1 MALTRSIG
9 ARKDATRGTT
19 PLEVRK
25 DLAGLVTGAG
35 VLPGG
40 SSPLVT
46 GSAGWQYTVKAAK
59 WVTSRGASDGVH
71 LWGNDGDILVGSSGV
86 GGTVTAAPGAGL
98 SRIDII
104 YALHPSNGENSDT
117 TSAPTVAVAVGT
129 PGSPGLAPI
138 IPTGALELA
147 RNTMTST
154 ATTTASSGNTI
165 TQSAVEANL
174 VEPTPA
180 AWVNATPAS
189 PGGFTTFGDPLAL
202 RLTHDGMVEV
212 RGARVYR
219 TSTTL
224 PFTAGVA
231 TTIWAAG
238 SIPAGHRP
246 SGVAH
251 QPGLIRYTAAPAV
264 CEVQITSAGAVI
276 IVPTGS
282 GTMPV
287 GTDGGITIP
296 YFRYPAA

>member
-19 PLEVRK
+19 ALEVRK
-25 DLAGLVTGAG
+25 GLAGLVTGAG

-117 TSAPTVAVAVGT
+117 TSEPTVAVAVGT
-129 PGSPGLAPI
+129 PGSPGLAPS

-147 RNTMTST
+147 RNTMTSS

-165 TQSAVEANL
+165 TQSAAVAYLVGTEPVDFGTVEVVDSIGVITGAYSGQPVKRRYRTQSVTTDGNGDFILMPGSAFSGGGVLGASVHAFSTLDLVFAVRILSGNL
-174 VEPTPA
+174 VC
-180 AWVNATPAS
+180 
-189 PGGFTTFGDPLAL
+189 
-202 RLTHDGMVEV
+202 
-212 RGARVYR
+212 RVY
-219 TSTTL
+219 S
-224 PFTAGVA
+224 TAGTAVA
-231 TTIWAAG
+231 SSSFNI
-238 SIPAGHRP
+238 
-246 SGVAH
+246 
-251 QPGLIRYTAAPAV
+251 TA
-264 CEVQITSAGAVI
+264 EITYWTA
-276 IVPTGS
+276 
-282 GTMPV
+282 
-287 GTDGGITIP
+287 
-296 YFRYPAA
+296 